1 MDDEFDFD
9 GLFEGD
15 CGYFGGR
22 KNHEEVYLMP
32 VDDDECRSI
41 VGNVENPVLTCFD
54 FMLSEGFRRS
64 GCYLYRATCPDC
76 RKCVPIRIRVEDFEF
91 SKSQRH
97 LLRKNSDIE
106 LSITSARSKMISD
119 EKIELMMMYNK
130 RHEPDSNDGL
140 DETRDI
146 LCSLNGL
153 FGGFGEL
160 LSEPFYCGTIN
171 MDYRLDGKLVG
182 VGVVDLGAVS
192 LSSNYFYYDTSDEIM
207 KRSIGTFTILKEIEF
222 CKEHGIPYY
231 YLGYYLSECRKMS
244 YKGRFL
250 PHELLID
257 GEWKKQ
263 TEQNF
268 FV

>member
-1 MDDEFDFD
+1 MNEDFDFSD
-9 GLFEGD
+9 LFEGD
-15 CGYFGGR
+15 CGYFEGR
-22 KNHEEVYLMP
+22 KNHEEIYNMP
-32 VDDDECRSI
+32 VSEDECSSI
-41 VGNVENPVLTCFD
+41 VGNVPNPVLSCFD
-54 FMLSEGFRRS
+54 FLLSSGFRRS
-64 GCYLYRATCPDC
+64 GGLVYRATCPDC

-91 SKSQRH
+91 SKNQRR

-106 LSITSARSKMISD
+106 LSITSTRSKMISD

-130 RHEPDSNDGL
+130 RHEPDSKDGCS
-140 DETRDI
+140 ETRDI
-146 LCSLNGL
+146 LCSMNGL
-153 FGGFGEL
+153 FDDNYDIL
-160 LSEPFYCGTIN
+160 PEPLYMGTIN
-171 MDYRLDGKLVG
+171 MDYRLNGKLVG

-222 CKEHGIPYY
+222 CKERGIPYY

-257 GEWKKQ
+257 GEWIKQ
-263 TEQNF
+263 TAQNF